1 MFSEKYWLKSANP
14 ETVVIGLANVRHIF
28 YSIPYKSV
36 KPPPHR
42 TFAAMKPQDMIFEPR
57 DVFRKLE
64 FDKVLD
70 LLEKETMTP
79 MGAER
84 IRELAPTTAF
94 APIDIALRE
103 TREFKLT
110 LEKNDRF
117 PLETFADV
125 RPDLRM
131 LAIPEYTLS
140 AEAFQN
146 ILRIL
151 FVMRDVF
158 RFFSSVKKEIYPKL
172 YDNIRHLSFDEELI
186 RAIMAVFD
194 DKGEVRSD
202 ASPELV
208 RIRRDMQH
216 KLRELDQRFR
226 QLVAEYR
233 NKGWLS
239 DTPESFRNGRRV
251 LSVPAEH
258 KRKIRGII
266 HDESDTGRT
275 VFIEPEPVIEINN
288 DLFDLESEERRE
300 IFRILKQLSATI
312 RPYGPTLGQY
322 QEALVG
328 LEVVQAKARLAA
340 AMRAGM
346 PILKEKP
353 VIGIRKGYHPLLF
366 LKNKGL
372 GRKTVPFELRL
383 HAEDHILV
391 LSGPN
396 AGGKSVAMK
405 SVGLLQLM
413 VQSGLLVP
421 VHELSEFGIFERM
434 FADIGDQQSLDDDL
448 STYSSRLQNAKVFLE
463 KATPKTLVLIDEMGS
478 GTDPKPGGA
487 IAESILQGLHRK
499 GVFAVI
505 TTHYSNLKVF
515 AFRNAGI
522 LNGNMHFD
530 KDTLSPTY
538 ELKIG
543 RPGSSYAFEIAAKSG
558 LPKSIIDYARKR
570 TGSETAVDDILIELQ
585 REKQEL
591 EETLR
596 TVQEK
601 EQSLERLIKTYD
613 SLHQD
618 LEVKRKRLK
627 LDQKE
632 FELRLNANTS
642 REVEKVVRQLKE
654 EKNLERAQ
662 QVAQQLKQ
670 ERAEKARQVDDIS
683 ADVVKLEEKS
693 SSVAVRAFQVGD
705 YARLRAGGAT
715 GRIEALKGNKAQLT
729 MGGITVTAHTRDL
742 LPVAP
747 PVKQAVSS
755 SAADIQQAAAFE
767 SKIDIRGMTPDEALL
782 VLEKFVDNALLSNA
796 AVLRILHGK
805 GVGVLRKIVRGKLR
819 EYGGNIA
826 RVYHPE
832 PEHGGD
838 GVTLVELA

>member
-1 MFSEKYWLKSANP
+1 
-14 ETVVIGLANVRHIF
+14 
-28 YSIPYKSV
+28 
-36 KPPPHR
+36 
-42 TFAAMKPQDMIFEPR
+42 MKPQDMLFEPR
-57 DVFRKLE
+57 DVFKKLE

-70 LLEKETMTP
+70 LLEKEAMTP
-79 MGAER
+79 MAAECL
-84 IRELAPTTAF
+84 RETAPSTNF
-94 APIDIALRE
+94 QEIDTWLRE

-117 PLETFADV
+117 PLETFSDI

-131 LAIPEYTLS
+131 LAITDYTLPP
-140 AEAFQN
+140 EAFQN

-151 FVMRDVF
+151 QVMRDVF
-158 RFFSSVKKEIYPKL
+158 RFFSALKKELYPKL
-172 YDNIRHLSFDEELI
+172 YDRIRNLSFDEELI

-194 DKGEVRSD
+194 EKGEVRAD
-202 ASPELV
+202 ASPDLV
-208 RIRRDMQH
+208 RIRREIQH
-216 KLRELDQRFR
+216 KVRELDQRFR
-226 QLVAEYR
+226 QIIAEYR

-239 DTPESFRNGRRV
+239 DSPESFRNGRRV

-288 DLFDLESEERRE
+288 DIFDLEGEERRE
-300 IFRILKQLSATI
+300 IFRILKKLSATI

-322 QEALVG
+322 QDTLVG
-328 LEVVQAKARLAA
+328 LEVVQAKARLAMS
-340 AMRAGM
+340 MRAGM
-346 PILKEKP
+346 PVLKEKP
-353 VIGIRKGYHPLLF
+353 LVAIRKGYHPLLF
-366 LKNKGL
+366 LKNKAQ

-383 HAEDHILV
+383 TPENHILV

-421 VHELSEFGIFERM
+421 AHELSEFGIFERV

-448 STYSSRLQNAKVFLE
+448 STYSSRLQNARVFLE

-499 GVFAVI
+499 GVFAVL

-538 ELKIG
+538 ELKVG

-596 TVQEK
+596 AVQEK
-601 EQSLERLIKTYD
+601 QQSLDRLIKTYD
-613 SLHQD
+613 GMHQD
-618 LEVKRKRLK
+618 LEMKRKRLK

-632 FELRLNANTS
+632 HELRLSANTS
-642 REVEKVVRQLKE
+642 REVDKLVRQLKE
-654 EKNLERAQ
+654 EKNLERVQ
-662 QVAQQLKQ
+662 QVALQLKQ
-670 ERAEKARQVDDIS
+670 DRAEKARQVDDIN
-683 ADVVKLEEKS
+683 ADVVKMEEKS
-693 SSVAVRAFQVGD
+693 GTVAQRPFQVGD
-705 YARLRAGGAT
+705 HARLRAGGAT
-715 GRIEALKGNKAQLT
+715 GRIETLKGGKAQLA
-729 MGGITVTAHTRDL
+729 MGGITVTVHTSDL

-747 PVKQAVSS
+747 PEKPKI
-755 SAADIQQAAAFE
+755 SAPSADIQQAAAFE

-805 GVGVLRKIVRGKLR
+805 GVGVLRKIVKSKLR

-832 PEHGGD
+832 PENGGD
-838 GVTLVELA
+838 GVTLVELAG